1 MDDRFT
7 VMRKRLSMMV
17 SAISATSLLVL
28 VVLAAPLYALPENPA
43 GSDRADVYRQMGA
56 TNAKLKVI
64 GGEVQRAMADL
75 SRKEEEIGDN
85 AAKLNNAK
93 VKLAHLRSTYN
104 KRLVQI
110 YRAGSVA
117 PLRVFLNVTD
127 FSELLVATRMLVIIG
142 EYDARLVKQIA
153 RLESEIKMRQA
164 RLQVAAIQ
172 QKRLVNTL
180 ELTKQNLVRVLM
192 KQRNII
198 AQLPQ
203 GNAFATPSSTTTASG
218 FIFPVAP
225 PYTYVDSWGAP
236 RMRGTRYEHAHE
248 GTDIMA
254 LPWTNALAVEDGT
267 ISKMGNNT
275 LGGISLWLSG
285 DTGNEYYYAHL
296 YGYADGLEV
305 GQHVK
310 AGQVIGYVGDTGN
323 ANGTPHLHFEIHP
336 HGGVPID
343 PYSFLLAMDP
353 MVHTPI
359 STN

>member
-1 MDDRFT
+1 
-7 VMRKRLSMMV
+7 
-17 SAISATSLLVL
+17 
-28 VVLAAPLYALPENPA
+28 
-43 GSDRADVYRQMGA
+43 
-56 TNAKLKVI
+56 
-64 GGEVQRAMADL
+64 
-75 SRKEEEIGDN
+75 
-85 AAKLNNAK
+85 
-93 VKLAHLRSTYN
+93 
-104 KRLVQI
+104 
-110 YRAGSVA
+110 
-117 PLRVFLNVTD
+117 
-127 FSELLVATRMLVIIG
+127 
-142 EYDARLVKQIA
+142 
-153 RLESEIKMRQA
+153 
-164 RLQVAAIQ
+164 
-172 QKRLVNTL
+172 
-180 ELTKQNLVRVLM
+180 
-192 KQRNII
+192 
-198 AQLPQ
+198 
-203 GNAFATPSSTTTASG
+203 
-218 FIFPVAP
+218 
-225 PYTYVDSWGAP
+225 
-236 RMRGTRYEHAHE
+236 
-248 GTDIMA
+248 MA